1 MDYIE
6 VIEEEPNEIEIDFS
20 SFYAD
25 YDYESSDQEKEQCV
39 ELADEVADEDYDTMT
54 LKQLLRI
61 RDYYYMSNG
70 DNIPKSKKH
79 TKKNDIIDDI
89 LEFETNISNIDII
102 IRRHQLWNYIEE
114 LKADKYMKQF
124 IFWS

>member
-6 VIEEEPNEIEIDFS
+6 VIEEEPKEIDFS

-25 YDYESSDQEKEQCV
+25 YDYESSDEQCV
-39 ELADEVADEDYDTMT
+39 KMADEVADEDYETMT

-61 RDYYYMSNG
+61 RDYYYYMSNP

-102 IRRHQLWNYIEE
+102 IKRHQLWNYIEE
-114 LKADKYMKQF
+114 LKSDKYMKQF

>member
-6 VIEEEPNEIEIDFS
+6 VIEEEPIEIEFS

-39 ELADEVADEDYDTMT
+39 ELAAADEIADEDYETMT
-54 LKQLLRI
+54 LRQLLRI
-61 RDYYYMSNG
+61 RDYYMSNG

-89 LEFETNISNIDII
+89 LEFETNISNIDVI

>member
-6 VIEEEPNEIEIDFS
+6 VIDYQSEEKEKEIDFS

-25 YDYESSDQEKEQCV
+25 YDYGSSSDVPE
-39 ELADEVADEDYDTMT
+39 EDYEEEEEYDTMN

-61 RDYYYMSNG
+61 RDYYDYISKV
-70 DNIPKSKKH
+70 DIPKSKKH
-79 TKKNDIIDDI
+79 TKKNEVIDYI
-89 LEFETNISNIDII
+89 MEFESNISNIDAV
-102 IRRHQLWNYIEE
+102 IRRHQLWKYIDE